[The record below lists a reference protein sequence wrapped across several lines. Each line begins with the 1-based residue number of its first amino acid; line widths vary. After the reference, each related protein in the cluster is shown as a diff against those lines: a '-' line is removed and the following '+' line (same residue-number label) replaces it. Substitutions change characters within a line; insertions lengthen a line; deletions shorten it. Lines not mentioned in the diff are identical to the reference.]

1 MTTEIVGLH
10 PGLKNNYRQQQGG
23 TLDGNRLAD
32 NFGAGAI
39 RRAAIR
45 DGQYTIGHWR
55 FECQKAVTVVDPGK
69 LESLLAKY
77 AIRFRAPPQQVH
89 ESLLTRVLPVMRRAD
104 ARQLEQVVFGGGRRW
119 EAEVFNKIVNQ
130 GLDSVNDVYL
140 GASTQITTWYV
151 GLIKTGN
158 TYAAADTLA
167 SHAGWTESQDYSESV
182 RQTWTKNGAS
192 SSQSITNSSSKAT
205 FSMNATVTILG
216 GFLASNST
224 KGGTT
229 GTLYSEA
236 DLAASRS
243 VVSGDS
249 LLITASFTQASST

>member
-1 MTTEIVGLH
+1 MTTTLVGLH
-10 PGLKNNYRQQQGG
+10 PGLKNNYRQHADA
-23 TLDGNRLAD
+23 TRDGNHLAD

-39 RRAAIR
+39 RQGQFR
-45 DGQYTIGHWR
+45 DGPYTIGRWH
-55 FECQKAVTVVDPGK
+55 FECHKAITVVDPGK
-69 LESLLAKY
+69 LQALLAKY
-77 AIRFRAPPQQVH
+77 KIGFREPPNQVN
-89 ESLLTRVLPVMRRAD
+89 ESLLTRVLPAMRRPD
-104 ARQLEQVVFGGGRRW
+104 ARELEQIVFGGGPRW
-119 EAEVFNKIVNQ
+119 EERVFNKIANQ

-140 GASTQITTWYV
+140 GASTQLTTWYV
-151 GLIKTGN
+151 GLIKTTN

-236 DLAASRS
+236 DLSASRA

-249 LLITASFTQASST
+249 LLVTATFTQASST